1 MIVSPLVKVCLQCGF
16 AQNPDAQEACVNC
29 KVDLTLVPV
38 ARPGRKFIPRN
49 VAIFS
54 AGIGLIVVGFSLMF
68 LVRSLVFLFIGF
80 IGFLI
85 VSYLGEW
92 GAEDINNYGSL
103 SIRLMI
109 RIGPNLNK
117 FLDHKSD
124 RDRNYAEG

>member
-1 MIVSPLVKVCLQCGF
+1 
-16 AQNPDAQEACVNC
+16 
-29 KVDLTLVPV
+29 
-38 ARPGRKFIPRN
+38 
-49 VAIFS
+49 
-54 AGIGLIVVGFSLMF
+54 MF
-68 LVRSLVFLFIGF
+68 LVRSLAFFFIGF

-109 RIGPNLNK
+109 RISPNLNK